1 MDPQKYQTTKIKQ
14 NTTQKAKTRSNTDP
28 PRYQTT
34 KIKQHTTQ
42 KAKKMNNTDLTKIS
56 EVNLGARDV
65 YLLLHALMRTNTGLC
80 LKFTIFMSSNMSS
93 WGQLYQWAGNVNI
106 QLSVLVLNK
115 TGINTSKCN
124 LSYLKTASF
133 QNTVKKNSLQNYLIY

>member
-14 NTTQKAKTRSNTDP
+14 NTTQKAKTRSNTDPPRYQTTKIKQHTTQKAKTRSNTDP

-65 YLLLHALMRTNTGLC
+65 YLLLHALMRTYTGLC
-80 LKFTIFMSSNMSS
+80 LKLGYYFHVEQHVFMGTVVSVS
-93 WGQLYQWAGNVNI
+93 WQ
-106 QLSVLVLNK
+106 
-115 TGINTSKCN
+115 C
-124 LSYLKTASF
+124 
-133 QNTVKKNSLQNYLIY
+133 